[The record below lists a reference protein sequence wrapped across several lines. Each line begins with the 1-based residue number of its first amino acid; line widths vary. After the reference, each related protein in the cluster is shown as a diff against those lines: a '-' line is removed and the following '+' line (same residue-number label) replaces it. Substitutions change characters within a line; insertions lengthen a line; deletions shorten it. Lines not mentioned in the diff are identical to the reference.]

1 MPELVRLYI
10 RQVAIGFGIAAVF
23 VALLLWF
30 NVANLRHLVF
40 ASSDGLLA
48 LFLLFFF
55 NGIVFAGVQFGIA
68 VMRMAEPENGGGG
81 KTLPRAAR
89 EAYQSLTV
97 PVTISQDDGR
107 VDPRRK

>member
-23 VALLLWF
+23 VALLLGL

-81 KTLPRAAR
+81 KSLPQAAHD
-89 EAYQSLTV
+89 AWQALTV
-97 PVTISQDDGR
+97 PVKVSDDDAWG
-107 VDPRRK
+107 DPRRK